1 MPQELLKELDD
12 TARSLIEGQLDSEAI
27 KEALNDELSQ
37 IPNKEIAPGE
47 SWVNSN
53 KMRLEAGQILEF
65 KTQSTYQGTV
75 REQGQT
81 LDKIT
86 TKSTE
91 VKYEM
96 DPNSAS
102 PLKLKSSDLQVED
115 QGGVILFDRQ
125 LGQVVKQESNVRI
138 TGSIMFDANG
148 TELPADLDL
157 RLKTSQTTK

>member
-1 MPQELLKELDD
+1 
-12 TARSLIEGQLDSEAI
+12 
-27 KEALNDELSQ
+27 
-37 IPNKEIAPGE
+37 
-47 SWVNSN
+47 
-53 KMRLEAGQILEF
+53 MRLEAGQILEF